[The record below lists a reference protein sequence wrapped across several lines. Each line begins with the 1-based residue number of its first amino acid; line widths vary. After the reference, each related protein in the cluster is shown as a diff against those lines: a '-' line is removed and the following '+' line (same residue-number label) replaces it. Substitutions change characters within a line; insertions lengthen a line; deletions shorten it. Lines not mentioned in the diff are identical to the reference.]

1 MQRNLMAILRGVYPQ
16 EAVAIGEAL
25 IAEGVTQIEVPLN
38 SPDACVSIAL
48 LVEACG
54 ERASIGAGTVTTCT
68 EVEAVQQ
75 AGGTFIVSPNCDVEV
90 IKLTKQLGM
99 ASYPGVMTPTEC
111 FAALQ
116 AGADTLKLF
125 PAFMLGVAG
134 FKAISAVLPKGTQCY
149 AVGGI
154 DGKDFAD
161 WRAAGV
167 AGFGLASNLYK
178 PGMSAAEI
186 ALKARG
192 LVAAWDATN

>member
-1 MQRNLMAILRGVYPQ
+1 MQRNLMAILRGVYPH
-16 EAVAIGEAL
+16 EVVALGEAL
-25 IAEGVTQIEVPLN
+25 IDAGITQIEVPLN
-38 SPDACVSIAL
+38 SPDAYDSIAL
-48 LVEACG
+48 LAQAVG
-54 ERASIGAGTVTTCT
+54 DRASVGAGTVVSCA
-68 EVEAVQQ
+68 EVEAVKG

-99 ASYPGVMTPTEC
+99 ASYPGVMTPSEC
-111 FAALQ
+111 FAALH

-154 DGKDFAD
+154 DSGDFAL
-161 WRAAGV
+161 WREAGI

-178 PGMSAAEI
+178 PGSSAEDI
-186 ALKARG
+186 GTKAKD
-192 LVAAWDATN
+192 LVSSWDACN